1 MSDHPHQHQASR
13 QRRVEFDILAPLVIG
28 GLLLSFVAI
37 VIAFSAA
44 QSDDVTTAERAVDKA
59 AVSSATE
66 TAAPPAA
73 EESETLTA
81 DFAMKPYDPVTKPVQ
96 PGPKTF
102 ELEATEK
109 IIDVDGTPMKLWT
122 FNNTVPGPV
131 LRAVVG
137 DRITIRISNAKDS
150 KFLHSV
156 DYHASRMTLGGGHV
170 QVKPGE
176 EGVFEFT
183 AEYPGAFMYHCATAP
198 VLHHIGMGMYGML
211 IVQPKAGFGKPMPEY
226 AITQSELYGSTEAIE
241 AKAPAAMAFNGIPS
255 QYVKAPIKVEP
266 DSEARL
272 FVVNAGPSEISSFH
286 VVGTIFDRV
295 LEDGNPRNATWGRQA
310 LAMPASGGGVFEM
323 KFVGEGQ
330 FPFVTHQFN
339 HAAMGAVGMILAGDG
354 KPGPGGVDDPAAHGH
369 S

>member
-1 MSDHPHQHQASR
+1 VSHHHNNDQHSR
-13 QRRVEFDILAPLVIG
+13 QRRVDFDILAPLVFA
-28 GLLLSFVAI
+28 GLLVSVIAI
-37 VIAFSAA
+37 AIAFSAA
-44 QSDDVTTAERAVDKA
+44 QSDDAKAANGGDGGTAAYSTTAA
-59 AVSSATE
+59 AE
-66 TAAPPAA
+66 PAA
-73 EESETLTA
+73 EDAEKLKA
-81 DFAMKPYDPVTKPVQ
+81 DFKMKPYDPVTEPVQ

-102 ELEATEK
+102 ELTATEK
-109 IIDVDGTPMKLWT
+109 VIDVDGKPMKLWT

-131 LRAVVG
+131 LRVVVG
-137 DRITIRISNAKDS
+137 DKVTITIKNAKDS

-156 DYHASRMTLGGGHV
+156 DYHSSRLTLGGGHV

-176 EGVFEFT
+176 EGTFEFT
-183 AEYPGAFMYHCATAP
+183 AEYPGVWMYHCATAP
-198 VLHHIGMGMYGML
+198 VLHHIGMGMYGMM
-211 IVQPKAGFGKPMPEY
+211 IVQPKEGFGKPMPEY
-226 AITQSELYGSTEAIE
+226 ALLQSELYGSTEAIE

-255 QYVKAPIKVEP
+255 QYAKAPIKVKA

-272 FVVNAGPSEISSFH
+272 FVLNAGPSEISSFH

-295 LEDGNPRNATWGRQA
+295 FADGNPRNVTWGRQA

-354 KPGPGGVDDPAAHGH
+354 KPGPGGVEDAGAHGH

>member
-1 MSDHPHQHQASR
+1 MSHHHQNDPAAR
-13 QRRVEFDILAPLVIG
+13 QRRVDFEILAPLVFV
-28 GLLLSFVAI
+28 GLIVSVIAI
-37 VIAFSAA
+37 VIAVSAA
-44 QSDDVTTAERAVDKA
+44 QSDDAKA
-59 AVSSATE
+59 AGDGNGGATAYSS
-66 TAAPPAA
+66 TAAAEPAA
-73 EESETLTA
+73 DDAEQLKA
-81 DFAMKPYDPVTKPVQ
+81 DFKMKPYDPVTEPVQ

-102 ELEATEK
+102 ELTATEK
-109 IIDVDGTPMKLWT
+109 VIDVDGKPMKLWT
-122 FNNTVPGPV
+122 FNNSVPGPV
-131 LRAVVG
+131 LRVVVG
-137 DRITIRISNAKDS
+137 DKVTIKIKNAKDS

-156 DYHASRMTLGGGHV
+156 DYHSSRLTLGGGHV

-176 EGVFEFT
+176 EGTFEFT
-183 AEYPGAFMYHCATAP
+183 AEYPGVWMYHCATAP
-198 VLHHIGMGMYGML
+198 VLHHIGMGMYGMM
-211 IVQPKAGFGKPMPEY
+211 IVQPKEGFGKPMPEY
-226 AITQSELYGSTEAIE
+226 ALLQSELYGSTEAIE

-255 QYVKAPIKVEP
+255 QYVKAPIKVKA

-272 FVVNAGPSEISSFH
+272 FVLNAGPSEISSFH

-295 LEDGNPRNATWGRQA
+295 FADGNPRNVTWGRQA

-354 KPGPGGVDDPAAHGH
+354 KPGPGGVEDAGAHGH